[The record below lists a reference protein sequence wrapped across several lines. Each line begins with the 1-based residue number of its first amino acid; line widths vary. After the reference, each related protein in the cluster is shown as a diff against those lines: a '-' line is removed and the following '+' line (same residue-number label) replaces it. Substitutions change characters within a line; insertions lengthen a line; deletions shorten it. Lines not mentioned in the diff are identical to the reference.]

1 MKALLTG
8 GPETA
13 MGSGIVEVQNLAET
27 VKIAFAAGYE
37 HFRHHGEVRHVDGQE
52 MPVFAWCGRTRI
64 AE

>member
-1 MKALLTG
+1 
-8 GPETA
+8 